1 MSVICSVCVLPWDGC
16 MWLTGHTQDLPV
28 IDDDDPN
35 IDILAFVV
43 EDESPHGEVR
53 SAVANTDDP
62 TMPSSTFRAWVVGL
76 IWAIIIPGVNQF
88 FFFRNPSITITS
100 VCLPSLFES
109 VVSPLLNQVLAK
121 QEYRFAVDLPHAQVV
136 DSLHAEGF
144 HLRCL
149 AQPGTIHHQRARHH
163 HHHGRHRGW
172 PSIRRECRSSCQ
184 PIFVLTLSIFRPT
197 SSPSKRFSIIRIP
210 LLAVSFDLLLAST
223 LLIGFLSKNRPVVAS
238 HVDPAD
244 WLLDRWRR
252 Y

>member
-1 MSVICSVCVLPWDGC
+1 

-28 IDDDDPN
+28 IDDDPN

-88 FFFRNPSITITS
+88 FFFRYPSITITS
-100 VCLPSLFES
+100 VCLPLLLES

-121 QEYRFAVDLPHAQVV
+121 QEYRLAVDLPHAQVV
-136 DSLHAEGF
+136 DSLYAEGF

-163 HHHGRHRGW
+163 HHHGRHRG
-172 PSIRRECRSSCQ
+172 
-184 PIFVLTLSIFRPT
+184 
-197 SSPSKRFSIIRIP
+197 
-210 LLAVSFDLLLAST
+210 
-223 LLIGFLSKNRPVVAS
+223 
-238 HVDPAD
+238 
-244 WLLDRWRR
+244 
-252 Y
+252 